1 MPLLHKS
8 RAVFALLLRTR
19 AAYLGNIKP
28 TRKHTNTMFAQLA
41 NRIKDFRAHRRTV
54 SLLSQMEDRQLWDIG
69 LIRGDID
76 SVVRRG
82 RIQH

>member
-1 MPLLHKS
+1 
-8 RAVFALLLRTR
+8 
-19 AAYLGNIKP
+19 
-28 TRKHTNTMFAQLA
+28 MFARIA
-41 NRIKDFRAHRRTV
+41 NRIKDFRSHQRTV

-82 RIQH
+82 RV

>member
-1 MPLLHKS
+1 
-8 RAVFALLLRTR
+8 
-19 AAYLGNIKP
+19 
-28 TRKHTNTMFAQLA
+28 MFAQLA

-82 RIQH
+82 RLDH

>member
-1 MPLLHKS
+1 M
-8 RAVFALLLRTR
+8 FAL
-19 AAYLGNIKP
+19 
-28 TRKHTNTMFAQLA
+28 LA